1 MLMNEIEVR
10 KSVIAVL
17 ITMILLGTAVG
28 ATSTSAQST
37 DGEIALSPTEV
48 SLEQGESQTIAI
60 TYDRLSE
67 ATPQGVEY
75 ALVYDPNVISVTDQE
90 QGSYLGGRVLVN
102 DASTPGEV
110 EYLEAI
116 FDGGGVKKSSGTIAT
131 VTVEPASDIEDSAT
145 TELEFAT
152 AKASEAETR
161 FIITTVNGTIEADA
175 SDRIDDST
183 NDESTEEE
191 QNTNG
196 DETLDDSTET
206 SEKVKNSTN
215 KNVSESK
222 IKPNGT
228 EPQEPTE
235 MNQTTDN
242 SSTSGKTET
251 EANTE
256 ESIPG
261 FGITITVLSI
271 LVVNY
276 VISKKPQ

>member
-1 MLMNEIEVR
+1 MLMHEIEVR

-17 ITMILLGTAVG
+17 VTVILLGTAVG

-60 TYDRLSE
+60 TYERLSE

-75 ALVYDPNVISVTDQE
+75 TLVYDPNVISVADQE

-116 FDGGGVKKSSGTIAT
+116 FDGDGVKNSSGTIAT
-131 VTVEPASDIEDSAT
+131 ITVEPTSNLEDSAT

-152 AKASEAETR
+152 AKASEAGTK
-161 FIITTVNGTIEADA
+161 FDITTINGTVEAEAADQ
-175 SDRIDDST
+175 IDDST
-183 NDESTEEE
+183 NDESTGGERD
-191 QNTNG
+191 TNN
-196 DETLDDSTET
+196 DEPLDDNTES
-206 SEKVKNSTN
+206 SEKTKNST
-215 KNVSESK
+215 KHNVGESK
-222 IKPNGT
+222 IEDNGT
-228 EPQEPTE
+228 EPREPTGVK
-235 MNQTTDN
+235 QTTN
-242 SSTSGKTET
+242 NNSTSRET
-251 EANTE
+251 DTKANTE

-261 FGITITVLSI
+261 FGITITVFSI

-276 VISKKPQ
+276 VISKNP